1 MTYSRFYDRKRTLEM
16 PWEDIVEEQ
25 HAVKSKRGRRNTSM
39 DDDE

>member
-16 PWEDIVEEQ
+16 PWEEIAEEQ
-25 HAVKSKRGRRNTSM
+25 RATKTKRGRHST